1 MTNLEKKISFIQEID
16 KLKGV
21 YRRALIKCDNNRR
34 ENTAEHSWHVALMGV
49 ILEEYASEEL
59 DMLKV
64 LKMLLIHDIVEI
76 YAGDTYAF
84 DNHAILAEQN
94 DKELEALEKI
104 FALLPKDEA
113 DEYKA
118 LWIEFEDNQTAEA
131 KYSKAIERAVP
142 VLQNMQNNGGSW
154 VAYGKVPKEKVINR
168 NLGLKD
174 IAPELWQ
181 YVKGQIDL
189 AVEKGWLV

>member
-84 DNHAILAEQN
+84 DNHAVLEDQN
-94 DKELEALEKI
+94 AKELEALEKI
-104 FALLPKDEA
+104 FSLLPEDEA
-113 DEYKA
+113 NEYKA
-118 LWIEFEDNQTAEA
+118 LWLEFEDNQTAEA

-154 VAYGKVPKEKVINR
+154 VAYGKVPKEKVISR
-168 NLGLKD
+168 NIGLKD

>member
-34 ENTAEHSWHVALMGV
+34 ENTAEHSWHVALMGL
-49 ILEEYASEEL
+49 ILQEYANEEL

-84 DNHAILAEQN
+84 DNHAVLEEQN
-94 DKELEALEKI
+94 AKELEALEKI
-104 FALLPKDEA
+104 FSLLPEDEA
-113 DEYKA
+113 NEYKA
-118 LWIEFEDNQTAEA
+118 LWLEFEDNQTAEA

-154 VAYGKVPKEKVINR
+154 VAYGKVPKEKVISR

>member
-34 ENTAEHSWHVALMGV
+34 ENTAEHSWHVTLMGV
-49 ILEEYASEEL
+49 ILEEYASEEF

-84 DNHAILAEQN
+84 DNHAVLEEQN
-94 DKELEALEKI
+94 AKELEALEKI
-104 FALLPKDEA
+104 FSLLPEDEA
-113 DEYKA
+113 NEYKA

-154 VAYGKVPKEKVINR
+154 VAYGKVPKEKVISR
-168 NLGLKD
+168 NSGLKD

>member
-49 ILEEYASEEL
+49 ILQEYASEEL

-84 DNHAILAEQN
+84 DNHAVLAKQN

-104 FALLPKDEA
+104 FSLLPEGEA
-113 DEYKA
+113 EEYKA
-118 LWIEFEDNQTAEA
+118 LWIEFEDNQTLEA
-131 KYSKAIERAVP
+131 KYSKAIEKAVP

-154 VAYGKVPKEKVINR
+154 VVYGKVPKEKVISR
-168 NLGLKD
+168 NSELKD

>member
-16 KLKGV
+16 KLKGI

-49 ILEEYASEEL
+49 ILEEYANEEL

-84 DNHAILAEQN
+84 DNHTVLAEQN
-94 DKELEALEKI
+94 HKELEALEKI
-104 FALLPKDEA
+104 FSLLPDA
-113 DEYKA
+113 DAQEYKA
-118 LWIEFEDNQTAEA
+118 LWVEFEANQTAEA

-142 VLQNMQNNGGSW
+142 VFQNMQNNGSSW
-154 VAYGKVPKEKVINR
+154 TAYGKVSKEKVLNR
-168 NLGLKD
+168 NSRLKD

-181 YVKGQIDL
+181 YVKGQINL

>member
-1 MTNLEKKISFIQEID
+1 MVNLEKKISFIQEID

-49 ILEEYASEEL
+49 ILEEYASEEF

-84 DNHAILAEQN
+84 DNHAVLEDQN
-94 DKELEALEKI
+94 AKELEALEKI
-104 FALLPKDEA
+104 FSLLPEDEA
-113 DEYKA
+113 NEYKA
-118 LWIEFEDNQTAEA
+118 LWLEFENNQTAEA

-154 VAYGKVPKEKVINR
+154 VAYGKVPKEKVISR

>member
-84 DNHAILAEQN
+84 DNHAVLEDQN
-94 DKELEALEKI
+94 AKELEALEKI
-104 FALLPKDEA
+104 FSLLPEDEA
-113 DEYKA
+113 NEYKA
-118 LWIEFEDNQTAEA
+118 LWLEFEDNQTTEA

-154 VAYGKVPKEKVINR
+154 VAYGKVPKEKVISR
-168 NLGLKD
+168 NIGLKD

>member
-34 ENTAEHSWHVALMGV
+34 ENTAEHSWHVTLMGV

-84 DNHAILAEQN
+84 DNHAVLEDQN
-94 DKELEALEKI
+94 AKELEALEKI
-104 FALLPKDEA
+104 FSLLPEDEA
-113 DEYKA
+113 NEYKA
-118 LWIEFEDNQTAEA
+118 LWLEFEDNQTAEA

-154 VAYGKVPKEKVINR
+154 VAYGKVPKEKVISR
-168 NLGLKD
+168 NIGLKD

>member
-1 MTNLEKKISFIQEID
+1 
-16 KLKGV
+16 
-21 YRRALIKCDNNRR
+21 
-34 ENTAEHSWHVALMGV
+34 MGV
-49 ILEEYASEEL
+49 ILQEYASEEL

-84 DNHAILAEQN
+84 DNHAVLAKQN

-104 FALLPKDEA
+104 FSLLPEGEA
-113 DEYKA
+113 EEYKA
-118 LWIEFEDNQTAEA
+118 LWIEFEDNQTLEA
-131 KYSKAIERAVP
+131 KYSKAIEKAVP

-154 VAYGKVPKEKVINR
+154 VVYGKVPKEKVISR
-168 NLGLKD
+168 NSELKD

>member
-49 ILEEYASEEL
+49 ILQEYASEEL

-84 DNHAILAEQN
+84 DNHAVLEDQN
-94 DKELEALEKI
+94 AKELEALEKI
-104 FALLPKDEA
+104 FSLLPEDEA

-118 LWIEFEDNQTAEA
+118 LWLEFEDNQTAEA
-131 KYSKAIERAVP
+131 KYSKAIERAIP

-154 VAYGKVPKEKVINR
+154 VAYGKVPKEKVISR
-168 NLGLKD
+168 NSGLKD

-181 YVKGQIDL
+181 YVKVQINL
-189 AVEKGWLV
+189 AAEKGWLV